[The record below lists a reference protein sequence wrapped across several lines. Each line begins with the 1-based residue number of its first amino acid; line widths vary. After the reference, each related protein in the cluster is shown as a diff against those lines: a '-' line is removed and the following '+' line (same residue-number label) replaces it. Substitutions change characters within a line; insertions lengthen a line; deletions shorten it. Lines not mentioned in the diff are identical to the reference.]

1 MGYAVLI
8 HFVSHLEEDCLDDR
22 QKSKDE
28 KEHDWMYVI
37 LMAAAYLG
45 RIRDLKHLITLGLDV
60 NRNHEATWL
69 YPPLIA
75 ASFGGQE
82 TAARVVVEHGADPHT
97 VMRSNDSSNENA
109 IHFAALFGHCS
120 LIQFLVGHGVN
131 PRLESLKSDTPRIWA
146 AAAGNPDVV
155 RILLTY
161 YIDVPEK
168 RQQLEAALDWAAN
181 RGYSDVVVEILRD
194 PDSKYS
200 HTAPLDSAPL
210 AGAAIMGRE
219 DVVQALLSDPYVMGK
234 ECTIFRR
241 ALSAGET
248 TTVRTM
254 IDSNRKMLEEYQIV
268 YSETALPYTVL
279 HRAAESQDTA
289 IVQAVLEHPRLDINL
304 CSGTDT
310 GGQYECALSFSIK
323 INTPVQEIFEA
334 IRAHAG
340 VDVNIRDGADRT
352 PLAATAL
359 KGQVKM
365 MQMLLA
371 RDDVDR
377 DPVDGDGNTLM
388 HLALLSGKQSMVDF
402 LLATRGT
409 DFLRT
414 RNRERQT
421 PIALAVELEYLDI
434 VKSMLN
440 IVGGSARD
448 THTCCSCQWK
458 GNVEAVVRS
467 EPGGTDEQH
476 STDLWGLG

>member
-1 MGYAVLI
+1 MAMGKQLLRMLVERGGPQSYFLNPIVLAIKECEGLFSRTGYYDNTYEVREIYLNGILETYTGLMGYAVLI

-75 ASFGGQE
+75 ASFSGQE

-109 IHFAALFGHCS
+109 IHFAALFGHSS

-168 RQQLEAALDWAAN
+168 CRQLEAALDWAAN

-234 ECTIFRR
+234 ECTIFWR

-268 YSETALPYTVL
+268 YSETAV
-279 HRAAESQDTA
+279 HTA
-289 IVQAVLEHPRLDINL
+289 ID
-304 CSGTDT
+304 
-310 GGQYECALSFSIK
+310 
-323 INTPVQEIFEA
+323 
-334 IRAHAG
+334 
-340 VDVNIRDGADRT
+340 
-352 PLAATAL
+352 
-359 KGQVKM
+359 
-365 MQMLLA
+365 
-371 RDDVDR
+371 
-377 DPVDGDGNTLM
+377 
-388 HLALLSGKQSMVDF
+388 SGKHEMASPLLVLVDF
-402 LLATRGT
+402 PINYKRTYHDSYPTLCYTRQ
-409 DFLRT
+409 LSR
-414 RNRERQT
+414 RIPR
-421 PIALAVELEYLDI
+421 
-434 VKSMLN
+434 
-440 IVGGSARD
+440 
-448 THTCCSCQWK
+448 
-458 GNVEAVVRS
+458 
-467 EPGGTDEQH
+467 
-476 STDLWGLG
+476 